1 MVLSFHL
8 VNTLLSTFSL
18 FSIVFITRQLPSGKQ
33 HSFARVTENWW
44 WLTNRAIGEQGGLL
58 TTVRVLGGFKKVS
71 SHHWERNKPSQIL
84 LLLLLLHLKLFLQV
98 LHANKQQENINL
110 VIRTARTSP
119 FIFGGH
125 NYKIVKKE
133 REKNKTLGLSNCT
146 ACIFFFPVW
155 NSTSDQKKPLCLR

>member
-1 MVLSFHL
+1 ML
-8 VNTLLSTFSL
+8 
-18 FSIVFITRQLPSGKQ
+18 
-33 HSFARVTENWW
+33 
-44 WLTNRAIGEQGGLL
+44 GGL
-58 TTVRVLGGFKKVS
+58 KKVS

-84 LLLLLLHLKLFLQV
+84 MLLLLLHLKLLLQW
-98 LHANKQQENINL
+98 LHANTQQENINL

-146 ACIFFFPVW
+146 ACIFFFPRLKFDRATQNK
-155 NSTSDQKKPLCLR
+155 NSLPTLKIIYSFLFNFFTFANRQFPFFTEQFIEQYKSSIANP